1 MPCLNTRLPAWVL
14 VAIVALGPAPG
25 LAYTLTTFGQGIYDA
40 DTAAMDAALGI
51 TGMSIED
58 FSDTTLIPGLTISF
72 ENPAGG
78 PLATLPANF
87 TFLAEQAWDNP
98 GAPSFLI
105 NRPDQLNQA
114 PYSDTT
120 FIVSGGTTRFGIGLS
135 NFQTFLNET
144 DLLINGVN
152 FGRVSAL
159 PNYVD
164 GGPTIKNLYLLISA
178 DVGDSLITAVKFD
191 NLDTV
196 DAHLFDHLAIDAA
209 VVPLPP
215 AVWLLGTAVASVA
228 LRGRWRRKPAAKT
241 QTN

>member
-1 MPCLNTRLPAWVL
+1 MPTSHRGILTACCLSA
-14 VAIVALGPAPG
+14 AVALAPAG
-25 LAYTLTTFGQGIYDA
+25 ASAYTLTTFGQAIYSA

-51 TGMSIED
+51 SGMSIED
-58 FSDTTLIPGLTISF
+58 FADTTLIPGLAIRF
-72 ENPAGG
+72 DNPNGG
-78 PLATLPANF
+78 PLTTLPANF

-120 FIVSGGTTRFGIGLS
+120 FLVAGGTSRFGIGLS
-135 NFQTFLNET
+135 NFQTFLNEA
-144 DLLINGVN
+144 DLLVNGTN
-152 FGRVSAL
+152 FGHVSAL

-164 GGPTIKNLYLLISA
+164 GGPTIKNLYLLVSA
-178 DVGDSLITAVKFD
+178 DPGDAPITSVTFD

-209 VVPLPP
+209 AVPAPP
-215 AVWLLGTAVASVA
+215 AVWLLGTGLAALA
-228 LRGRWRRKPAAKT
+228 LRRGRRGT
-241 QTN
+241 